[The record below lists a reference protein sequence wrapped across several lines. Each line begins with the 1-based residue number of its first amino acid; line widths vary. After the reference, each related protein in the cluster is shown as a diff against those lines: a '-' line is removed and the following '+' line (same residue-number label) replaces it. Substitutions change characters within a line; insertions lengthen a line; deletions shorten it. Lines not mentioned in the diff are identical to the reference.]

1 MRRIRAHTH
10 AGGGIRS
17 GLLSPIIIMRLTGE
31 RLKLSQDRGR
41 SNPGRILALLL
52 LIAGGFLL
60 LRAEREGDVQPLFS
74 ATPTATRTG
83 ASFADEAK
91 VHFYAGDLESSI
103 EAYKQAVRVD
113 PENADLWAML
123 ARAQTYSSDLL
134 TTLDLRRE
142 RLDEARASIDQA
154 KEVNPD
160 NAFAY
165 AIRTLV
171 YDWSASSELKDT
183 ITAGDTVRVSATIGE
198 GGRISAN
205 VIELDEAGGAEIPA
219 SGVETETNLRFS
231 GLVEATGD
239 EYWVVS
245 GRTVY
250 LTPLTVIREKNRK
263 DAFLAEAVQA
273 ATRAIQLDPEN
284 FLANAFKAEVYVD
297 QRDVRQAA
305 DLAQTAVDLAL
316 EKGIERQ
323 FLMDI
328 YRVYGTVLENQGWY
342 RSAIE
347 AYQEAANITPN
358 FTLLYLRIGNNYR
371 ALADFDTAL
380 TFYDKA
386 AKINAQL
393 GIDDPT
399 PYLAI
404 GNTYARQGE
413 FFIAALNIERA
424 LDIDPSN
431 PNIYGRLGSVY
442 FRARN
447 YESAIPVLKCA
458 VQGCD
463 KPETGDLLCELKLYL
478 CDPGSEIAGE
488 KGEDV
493 VGLPLSDASVEY
505 YYTYGS
511 ALTFYAEEQDACEK
525 AEEIFLE
532 LMAMYA
538 GDPIVSAIVEEGRL
552 ICREAQA
559 APLPPTESVSIPTQI
574 PTATP

>member
-1 MRRIRAHTH
+1 
-10 AGGGIRS
+10 
-17 GLLSPIIIMRLTGE
+17 MRLTGE
-31 RLKLSQDRGR
+31 RLKLRQDRGR
-41 SNPGRILALLL
+41 SNPWRILALML

-60 LRAEREGDVQPLFS
+60 VRAQRQGDVQPLFS
-74 ATPTATRTG
+74 ATPTATRSG
-83 ASFADEAK
+83 ASYADEAT
-91 VHFYAGDLESSI
+91 VHFFAGDLESSI
-103 EAYKQAVRVD
+103 EAYQHAVRVD
-113 PENADLWAML
+113 PGNADLWAML
-123 ARAQTYSSDLL
+123 ARVQVYSSDLL
-134 TTLDLRRE
+134 TTLDLRLE
-142 RLDEARASIDQA
+142 RLEEARASIDKA

-160 NAFAY
+160 NSFAY

-171 YDWSASSELKDT
+171 YDWSAASELKDT
-183 ITAGDTVRVSATIGE
+183 ITIGDTVRVSATIGE

-205 VIELDEAGGAEIPA
+205 VIELEGVAGDEVPA
-219 SGVETETNLRFS
+219 ADVETQTNLRFS
-231 GLVEATGD
+231 GLVEATSD
-239 EYWVVS
+239 EYWVIS

-273 ATRAIQLDPEN
+273 ATRASQLDPEN
-284 FLANAFKAEVYVD
+284 FLASAFLAEVYVD

-386 AKINAQL
+386 AKINSQL

-463 KPETGDLLCELKLYL
+463 KAETGDLLCELKLYL
-478 CDPGSEIAGE
+478 CEPGSEIAGE
-488 KGEDV
+488 IGEDV

-511 ALTFYAEEQDACEK
+511 ALTFYAEEKDACEK
-525 AEEIFLE
+525 AEDIFSE
-532 LMAMYA
+532 LMAVYG
-538 GDPIVSAIVEEGRL
+538 GDPIVYAIVEEGRL
-552 ICREAQA
+552 ICLEAQA
-559 APLPPTESVSIPTQI
+559 SPIPPTESASIPTQI
-574 PTATP
+574 PSATP

>member
-1 MRRIRAHTH
+1 
-10 AGGGIRS
+10 
-17 GLLSPIIIMRLTGE
+17 MRLTGE

-41 SNPGRILALLL
+41 SNPWRILALLV

-60 LRAEREGDVQPLFS
+60 VRAERQGDVQPLFS

-83 ASFADEAK
+83 ASYADEAK
-91 VHFYAGDLESSI
+91 AHFFAGDLENSI
-103 EAYKQAVRVD
+103 EAYKHAVRVA
-113 PENADLWAML
+113 PEDAALWAML

-142 RLDEARASIDQA
+142 RLEEARASIDRA
-154 KEVNPD
+154 IEVNPD
-160 NAFAY
+160 NTFAY

-171 YDWSASSELKDT
+171 YDWSASSEVKDI

-198 GGRISAN
+198 GGQISAN
-205 VIELDEAGGAEIPA
+205 VIELEGAGGDEIPA
-219 SGVETETNLRFS
+219 LGVETETNLRFS
-231 GLVEATGD
+231 GLVESTGD
-239 EYWVVS
+239 ENWVIS

-263 DAFLAEAVQA
+263 DAFLTEAQQA
-273 ATRAIQLDPEN
+273 AVRASQLAPEN
-284 FLANAFKAEVYVD
+284 FLASAFRAEVYVD
-297 QRDVRQAA
+297 QGDVRQAA
-305 DLAQTAVDLAL
+305 DYAETAVDLAL

-328 YRVYGTVLENQGWY
+328 YRVYGTVLENQGFY

-347 AYQEAANITPN
+347 AYQDAANITPN

-371 ALADFDTAL
+371 ALSDFDTAL
-380 TFYDKA
+380 TYYDKA
-386 AKINAQL
+386 AKINSQL
-393 GIDDPT
+393 GIEDPT

-458 VQGCD
+458 VSGCD
-463 KPETGDLLCELKLYL
+463 KPETGDLLCELKIYL
-478 CDPGSEIAGE
+478 CDPGSEIASEIGE
-488 KGEDV
+488 NV
-493 VGLPLSDASVEY
+493 VGLTLSDASVEY

-511 ALTFYAEEQDACEK
+511 ALTFYAEEKDACEK
-525 AEEIFLE
+525 AEAIFSE
-532 LMAMYA
+532 LITVY
-538 GDPIVSAIVEEGRL
+538 GRDPIVAAIVEEGRL
-552 ICREAQA
+552 VCREAQA
-559 APLPPTESVSIPTQI
+559 SPSPPTESLSTPTQI
-574 PTATP
+574 PSATP

>member
-1 MRRIRAHTH
+1 
-10 AGGGIRS
+10 
-17 GLLSPIIIMRLTGE
+17 MRLTGE
-31 RLKLSQDRGR
+31 RLKLSQGRGR
-41 SNPGRILALLL
+41 SNPWRILALLL

-60 LRAEREGDVQPLFS
+60 VRAERQGDVQPLFS

-83 ASFADEAK
+83 ASYADEAK
-91 VHFYAGDLESSI
+91 VHFFAGDLESSI
-103 EAYKQAVRVD
+103 EAYKHAVRVD

-154 KEVNPD
+154 REVNPD
-160 NAFAY
+160 NSFAY

-171 YDWSASSELKDT
+171 YDWSASSEVKNT
-183 ITAGDTVRVSATIGE
+183 ITAGDTVHVIATIGD

-205 VIELDEAGGAEIPA
+205 VIELEGAAGEETPA
-219 SGVETETNLRFS
+219 LGVETEANLRFS
-231 GLVEATGD
+231 GLVEATGI
-239 EYWVVS
+239 EYWVIS

-273 ATRAIQLDPEN
+273 GVRAGQLDREN
-284 FLANAFKAEVYVD
+284 FLADAFLAEVYVD
-297 QRDVRQAA
+297 QGDVRKAA
-305 DLAQTAVDLAL
+305 DMAQIVIDLAL

-328 YRVYGTVLENQGWY
+328 YRVYGTVLENQAWY

-371 ALADFDTAL
+371 ALSDFDTAL
-380 TFYDKA
+380 TYYDKA
-386 AKINAQL
+386 AKINSQL
-393 GIDDPT
+393 GIKDPT

-458 VQGCD
+458 VRGCD
-463 KPETGDLLCELKLYL
+463 KLETGDLLCELKIFL
-478 CDPGSEIAGE
+478 CDPGSEIALE
-488 KGEDV
+488 IGEDV
-493 VGLPLSDASVEY
+493 VRLPLSDASVEY

-511 ALTFYAEEQDACEK
+511 ALTFYAEEKDACVK
-525 AEEIFLE
+525 AEDVFSE
-532 LMAMYA
+532 LMAMY
-538 GDPIVSAIVEEGRL
+538 GRDPIVAAIVEEGRL
-552 ICREAQA
+552 VCREALA
-559 APLPPTESVSIPTQI
+559 SPSLPTESLSTPTQI
-574 PTATP
+574 PSATP

>member
-1 MRRIRAHTH
+1 M
-10 AGGGIRS
+10 
-17 GLLSPIIIMRLTGE
+17 
-31 RLKLSQDRGR
+31 
-41 SNPGRILALLL
+41 L

-60 LRAEREGDVQPLFS
+60 VRAQRQGDVQPLFS
-74 ATPTATRTG
+74 ATPTATRSG
-83 ASFADEAK
+83 ASYADEAT
-91 VHFYAGDLESSI
+91 VHFFAGDLESSI
-103 EAYKQAVRVD
+103 EAYQHAVRVD
-113 PENADLWAML
+113 PGNADLWAML
-123 ARAQTYSSDLL
+123 ARVQVYSSDLL
-134 TTLDLRRE
+134 TTLDLRLE
-142 RLDEARASIDQA
+142 RLEEARASIDKA

-160 NAFAY
+160 NSFAY

-171 YDWSASSELKDT
+171 YDWSAASELKDT
-183 ITAGDTVRVSATIGE
+183 ITIGDTVRVSATIGE

-205 VIELDEAGGAEIPA
+205 VIELEGVAGDEVPA
-219 SGVETETNLRFS
+219 ADVETQTNLRFS
-231 GLVEATGD
+231 GLVEATSD
-239 EYWVVS
+239 EYWVIS

-273 ATRAIQLDPEN
+273 ATRASQLDPEN
-284 FLANAFKAEVYVD
+284 FLASAFLAEVYVD

-386 AKINAQL
+386 AKINSQL

-463 KPETGDLLCELKLYL
+463 KAETGDLLCELKLYL
-478 CDPGSEIAGE
+478 CEPGSEIAGE
-488 KGEDV
+488 IGEDV

-511 ALTFYAEEQDACEK
+511 ALTFYAEEKDACEK
-525 AEEIFLE
+525 AEDIFSE
-532 LMAMYA
+532 LMAVYG
-538 GDPIVSAIVEEGRL
+538 GDPIVYAIVEEGRL
-552 ICREAQA
+552 ICLEAQA
-559 APLPPTESVSIPTQI
+559 SPIPPTESASIPTQI
-574 PTATP
+574 PSATP

>member
-1 MRRIRAHTH
+1 
-10 AGGGIRS
+10 
-17 GLLSPIIIMRLTGE
+17 MRLTGE
-31 RLKLSQDRGR
+31 RLKLSQGRGR
-41 SNPGRILALLL
+41 SNPWRILALLL

-60 LRAEREGDVQPLFS
+60 VRAERQGDVQPLFS

-83 ASFADEAK
+83 ASYADEAK
-91 VHFYAGDLESSI
+91 VHFFAGDLESSI
-103 EAYKQAVRVD
+103 EAYKHAVRVD

-154 KEVNPD
+154 REVNPD
-160 NAFAY
+160 NSFAY

-171 YDWSASSELKDT
+171 YDWSASSEVKDT
-183 ITAGDTVRVSATIGE
+183 ITAGDTVHVIATIGD

-205 VIELDEAGGAEIPA
+205 VIELEGAAGEETPA
-219 SGVETETNLRFS
+219 LGVETEANLRFS

-239 EYWVVS
+239 EYWVIS

-273 ATRAIQLDPEN
+273 GVRAGQLDREN
-284 FLANAFKAEVYVD
+284 FLADAFLAEVYVD
-297 QRDVRQAA
+297 QGDVRKAA
-305 DLAQTAVDLAL
+305 DMAQIVIDLAL
-316 EKGIERQ
+316 ERGIERQ

-328 YRVYGTVLENQGWY
+328 YRVYGTVLENQAWY

-371 ALADFDTAL
+371 ALSDFDTAL
-380 TFYDKA
+380 TYYDKA
-386 AKINAQL
+386 AKINSQL
-393 GIDDPT
+393 GIEDPT

-413 FFIAALNIERA
+413 FFVAALNIEAA

-458 VQGCD
+458 VRGCD
-463 KPETGDLLCELKLYL
+463 KPEAGDLLCELKIYL
-478 CDPGSEIAGE
+478 CDPGSEIALEIGE
-488 KGEDV
+488 NV
-493 VGLPLSDASVEY
+493 LRLPLSDASVEY

-511 ALTFYAEEQDACEK
+511 ALTFYAEEKDACK
-525 AEEIFLE
+525 RAEEIFLE
-532 LMAMYA
+532 LMAVY
-538 GDPIVSAIVEEGRL
+538 GRDPIVAAIVEEGRL
-552 ICREAQA
+552 VCREALA
-559 APLPPTESVSIPTQI
+559 SPSLPTVSLSTPTPIPSE
-574 PTATP
+574 TP

>member
-1 MRRIRAHTH
+1 
-10 AGGGIRS
+10 
-17 GLLSPIIIMRLTGE
+17 MRLTGE
-31 RLKLSQDRGR
+31 KLKLSQDRGR
-41 SNPGRILALLL
+41 SNPWRILALLL

-60 LRAEREGDVQPLFS
+60 VRAERQGDVQPLFS

-83 ASFADEAK
+83 ASYADEATA
-91 VHFYAGDLESSI
+91 HFYAGDLESGI
-103 EAYKQAVRVD
+103 EAYKHSVRVD

-142 RLDEARASIDQA
+142 RLEEARASIDQA
-154 KEVNPD
+154 KVVDPD
-160 NAFAY
+160 NSFAY

-205 VIELDEAGGAEIPA
+205 VIELEGAAGDEPPTA
-219 SGVETETNLRFS
+219 GVEIETNLRFS

-239 EYWVVS
+239 EHWVIS

-250 LTPLTVIREKNRK
+250 IAPLTVIREKNRR
-263 DAFLAEAVQA
+263 DAFLAEAEKA
-273 ATRAIQLDPEN
+273 ATRASQLDKDN
-284 FLANAFKAEVYVD
+284 FLANAFLAEVYVD
-297 QRDVRQAA
+297 QGDVRRAA
-305 DLAQTAVDLAL
+305 DLAQTVVDLAL

-328 YRVYGTVLENQGWY
+328 YRVYGTVLENQAWY

-347 AYQEAANITPN
+347 AYQEAASITPN

-371 ALADFDTAL
+371 ALSDFDTAL
-380 TFYDKA
+380 TYYDKA
-386 AKINAQL
+386 AKINSQL

-431 PNIYGRLGSVY
+431 PNIFGRLGSVY

-458 VQGCD
+458 VRGCD
-463 KPETGDLLCELKLYL
+463 KAETGDLLCELKIYL
-478 CDPGSEIAGE
+478 CDPGSEIALE
-488 KGEDV
+488 IGEDV
-493 VGLPLSDASVEY
+493 IKLPLSDASVEY

-511 ALTFYAEEQDACEK
+511 ALTFYAEEKDACER
-525 AEEIFLE
+525 AEEIFSE
-532 LMAMYA
+532 LMAKYG
-538 GDPIVSAIVEEGRL
+538 GDPIISAIVEEGR
-552 ICREAQA
+552 IVCRDAQA
-559 APLPPTESVSIPTQI
+559 SPNPPTESLATPTQI
-574 PTATP
+574 PSATP

>member
-1 MRRIRAHTH
+1 
-10 AGGGIRS
+10 
-17 GLLSPIIIMRLTGE
+17 MRLTGE
-31 RLKLSQDRGR
+31 KLKLSQDRGR
-41 SNPGRILALLL
+41 SNPWRILALLL

-60 LRAEREGDVQPLFS
+60 VRAERQGDVQPLFS

-83 ASFADEAK
+83 ASYADEATA
-91 VHFYAGDLESSI
+91 HFYAGDLESSI
-103 EAYKQAVRVD
+103 EAYKHAVRVD
-113 PENADLWAML
+113 SENADLWAML

-134 TTLDLRRE
+134 TTLELRRE
-142 RLDEARASIDQA
+142 RLDEARTSIDQA
-154 KEVNPD
+154 QEVDPD
-160 NAFAY
+160 NSFTY
-165 AIRTLV
+165 AVRTLV
-171 YDWSASSELKDT
+171 YDWSASSEVKDT

-205 VIELDEAGGAEIPA
+205 VIELEGAAGDEIPA

-239 EYWVVS
+239 EVWVIS

-250 LTPLTVIREKNRK
+250 IAPLTVIREKNRR
-263 DAFLAEAVQA
+263 DAFLAEAEKA
-273 ATRAIQLDPEN
+273 ATRASQLDKDN
-284 FLANAFKAEVYVD
+284 FLANAFLAEVYVD
-297 QRDVRQAA
+297 QGDVRRAA
-305 DLAQTAVDLAL
+305 DLAQTVVDLAL

-328 YRVYGTVLENQGWY
+328 YRVYGTVLENQAWY

-347 AYQEAANITPN
+347 AYQEAASITPN

-371 ALADFDTAL
+371 ALSDFDTAL
-380 TFYDKA
+380 TYYDKA
-386 AKINAQL
+386 AKINSQL

-431 PNIYGRLGSVY
+431 PNIFGRLGSVY

-458 VQGCD
+458 VRGCD
-463 KPETGDLLCELKLYL
+463 KAETGDLLCELKIYL
-478 CDPGSEIAGE
+478 CDPGSEIALE
-488 KGEDV
+488 IGEDV
-493 VGLPLSDASVEY
+493 IKLPLSDASVEY

-511 ALTFYAEEQDACEK
+511 ALTFYAEEKDACER
-525 AEEIFLE
+525 AEEIFSE
-532 LMAMYA
+532 LMAKYG
-538 GDPIVSAIVEEGRL
+538 GDLIISAIVEEGR
-552 ICREAQA
+552 IVCRDAQA
-559 APLPPTESVSIPTQI
+559 SPNPPTESLATPTQI
-574 PTATP
+574 PSATP

>member
-1 MRRIRAHTH
+1 
-10 AGGGIRS
+10 
-17 GLLSPIIIMRLTGE
+17 MRLTGE
-31 RLKLSQDRGR
+31 RLKLSQGRGR
-41 SNPGRILALLL
+41 SNPWRILALLL

-60 LRAEREGDVQPLFS
+60 VRAERQGDVQPLFS

-83 ASFADEAK
+83 ASYADEAK
-91 VHFYAGDLESSI
+91 VHFFAGDLESSI
-103 EAYKQAVRVD
+103 EAYKHAVRVD

-142 RLDEARASIDQA
+142 RLEEARSSIDQA
-154 KEVNPD
+154 KKVDPD
-160 NAFAY
+160 NSFAY

-171 YDWSASSELKDT
+171 YDWSASSEVKDT
-183 ITAGDTVRVSATIGE
+183 ITAGDTVHVSATIGE

-205 VIELDEAGGAEIPA
+205 IIELEGAGGDETPV
-219 SGVETETNLRFS
+219 SSVETEANLRFS

-239 EYWVVS
+239 EYWVIS

-273 ATRAIQLDPEN
+273 GVRAGQLDREN
-284 FLANAFKAEVYVD
+284 FLADAFLAEVYVD
-297 QRDVRQAA
+297 QGDVRKAA
-305 DLAQTAVDLAL
+305 DMAQIVIDLAL
-316 EKGIERQ
+316 ERGIERQ

-328 YRVYGTVLENQGWY
+328 YRVYGTVLENQAWY

-371 ALADFDTAL
+371 ALSDFDTAL
-380 TFYDKA
+380 TYYDKA
-386 AKINAQL
+386 AKINSQL
-393 GIDDPT
+393 GIEDPT

-424 LDIDPSN
+424 LDIDPSS

-458 VQGCD
+458 VRGCD
-463 KPETGDLLCELKLYL
+463 KLETGDLLCELKIFL
-478 CDPGSEIAGE
+478 CDPGSEIALE
-488 KGEDV
+488 IGEDV
-493 VGLPLSDASVEY
+493 VRLPLSDASVEY

-511 ALTFYAEEQDACEK
+511 ALTFYAEEKDTCAR

-532 LMAMYA
+532 LMAVY
-538 GDPIVSAIVEEGRL
+538 GRDPIVAAIVEEGRL
-552 ICREAQA
+552 VCREALA
-559 APLPPTESVSIPTQI
+559 FPSLPTESLSTPTPIPSE
-574 PTATP
+574 TP

>member
-1 MRRIRAHTH
+1 
-10 AGGGIRS
+10 
-17 GLLSPIIIMRLTGE
+17 MRLTGE
-31 RLKLSQDRGR
+31 RLKLSQGRGR
-41 SNPGRILALLL
+41 SNPWRILTLLL
-52 LIAGGFLL
+52 LIVGGFLL
-60 LRAEREGDVQPLFS
+60 VRAERQGDVQPLFS

-83 ASFADEAK
+83 ASYADEAK
-91 VHFYAGDLESSI
+91 VHFFAGDLENSI
-103 EAYKQAVRVD
+103 EAYKHAVRVD
-113 PENADLWAML
+113 PEDAALWAML

-142 RLDEARASIDQA
+142 RLEEARASIDQA
-154 KEVNPD
+154 IEVNPD

-171 YDWSASSELKDT
+171 YDWSASSEVKDT
-183 ITAGDTVRVSATIGE
+183 ITDGDTVRVSATIGE

-205 VIELDEAGGAEIPA
+205 VIELEGAGGDEIPA
-219 SGVETETNLRFS
+219 LGVETETNLRFS
-231 GLVEATGD
+231 GLVESTGD
-239 EYWVVS
+239 ELWVIS

-263 DAFLAEAVQA
+263 DAFLTEAQQA
-273 ATRAIQLDPEN
+273 AVRASQLDPEN
-284 FLANAFKAEVYVD
+284 FLASAFRAEVYVD
-297 QRDVRQAA
+297 QGDVRQAA
-305 DLAQTAVDLAL
+305 DYAETAVDLAL
-316 EKGIERQ
+316 ERGIERQ

-328 YRVYGTVLENQGWY
+328 YRVYGTVLENQGFY

-371 ALADFDTAL
+371 ALSDFDTAL
-380 TFYDKA
+380 TYYDKA
-386 AKINAQL
+386 AKINSQL

-413 FFIAALNIERA
+413 FFVAALNIERA
-424 LDIDPSN
+424 LDIDPTN

-458 VQGCD
+458 VRGCD
-463 KPETGDLLCELKLYL
+463 KPETGDLLCELKIYL
-478 CDPGSEIAGE
+478 CDPGSEIALE
-488 KGEDV
+488 IGEDV

-511 ALTFYAEEQDACEK
+511 ALTFYAGEQDACER

-532 LMAMYA
+532 LMAVYG
-538 GDPIVSAIVEEGRL
+538 GDPIVSAIVEEGQL
-552 ICREAQA
+552 VCREALTF
-559 APLPPTESVSIPTQI
+559 PRPPNLSLSTPTPIPS
-574 PTATP
+574 ATP

>member
-1 MRRIRAHTH
+1 
-10 AGGGIRS
+10 
-17 GLLSPIIIMRLTGE
+17 MRLTGE

-41 SNPGRILALLL
+41 SNPWRILALLL

-60 LRAEREGDVQPLFS
+60 VRAEEQGDVQPLFS

-83 ASFADEAK
+83 ASYADEAK
-91 VHFYAGDLESSI
+91 VHFFAGDLESSI
-103 EAYKQAVRVD
+103 EAYKHAVRVD

-142 RLDEARASIDQA
+142 RLDEARSSIDQA
-154 KEVNPD
+154 EEVNPD
-160 NAFAY
+160 NSFAY

-171 YDWSASSELKDT
+171 YDWSASSEVKDT
-183 ITAGDTVRVSATIGE
+183 ITAGDTVHVIATIGD

-205 VIELDEAGGAEIPA
+205 VIELEGAAGEETPA
-219 SGVETETNLRFS
+219 LGVETEANLRFS

-239 EYWVVS
+239 ESWVIS

-263 DAFLAEAVQA
+263 DAFLAEAEQA
-273 ATRAIQLDPEN
+273 AVRATQLDPEN

-297 QRDVRQAA
+297 QGDVRLAA

-328 YRVYGTVLENQGWY
+328 YRVYGTVLENQAWY

-347 AYQEAANITPN
+347 AYQEAVTITPN

-371 ALADFDTAL
+371 ALSDFDTAL
-380 TFYDKA
+380 TYYDKA
-386 AKINAQL
+386 AKINSQL

-458 VQGCD
+458 VRGCD
-463 KPETGDLLCELKLYL
+463 KPEAGDLLCELKIYL
-478 CDPGSEIAGE
+478 CDPGSEIALE
-488 KGEDV
+488 IGEDV
-493 VGLPLSDASVEY
+493 LRLPLSDASVEY

-511 ALTFYAEEQDACEK
+511 ALTFYAEEKDACER
-525 AEEIFLE
+525 AEVIFSE
-532 LMAMYA
+532 LMAVY
-538 GDPIVSAIVEEGRL
+538 GRDPIVSAIVEEGRL
-552 ICREAQA
+552 VCREALA
-559 APLPPTESVSIPTQI
+559 SPGLSTESLSTPTQI
-574 PTATP
+574 PSATP

>member
-1 MRRIRAHTH
+1 
-10 AGGGIRS
+10 
-17 GLLSPIIIMRLTGE
+17 MRLTGE
-31 RLKLSQDRGR
+31 KLKLSQDRGR
-41 SNPGRILALLL
+41 SNPWRILALLL

-60 LRAEREGDVQPLFS
+60 VRAESQGDVQPLFS
-74 ATPTATRTG
+74 ATPIATRTG
-83 ASFADEAK
+83 ASYADEAEA
-91 VHFYAGDLESSI
+91 HFFAGDLESSI
-103 EAYKQAVRVD
+103 EAYKHAVRVD

-134 TTLDLRRE
+134 TTLELRRE
-142 RLDEARASIDQA
+142 RLDEARTSIDQA
-154 KEVNPD
+154 QEVDPD
-160 NAFAY
+160 NSFTY
-165 AIRTLV
+165 AVRTLV
-171 YDWSASSELKDT
+171 YDWSASSEVKDT

-205 VIELDEAGGAEIPA
+205 VIELEGAAGDEIPA

-239 EYWVVS
+239 EVWVIS

-263 DAFLAEAVQA
+263 DAFLAEAEQA
-273 ATRAIQLDPEN
+273 AARASLLDPEN
-284 FLANAFKAEVYVD
+284 FLASAFRAEVQVD
-297 QRDVRQAA
+297 QGDVRKAA

-328 YRVYGTVLENQGWY
+328 YRVYGTVLENQAWY

-347 AYQEAANITPN
+347 AYQEAARITPN

-371 ALADFDTAL
+371 ALSDFDTAL
-380 TFYDKA
+380 TYYDKA
-386 AKINAQL
+386 AKINSQL
-393 GIDDPT
+393 GINDPT

-458 VQGCD
+458 VSGCD
-463 KPETGDLLCELKLYL
+463 KAETGDLLCELKIYL
-478 CDPGSEIAGE
+478 CDPGSEIALEIGQ
-488 KGEDV
+488 DV
-493 VGLPLSDASVEY
+493 VRLPLSDASVEY

-511 ALTFYAEEQDACEK
+511 ALTFYAEEKDACER
-525 AEEIFLE
+525 AEEIFSE
-532 LMAMYA
+532 LMTVYG

-552 ICREAQA
+552 VCREAQA
-559 APLPPTESVSIPTQI
+559 SPNQPTESLSTPTQI
-574 PTATP
+574 PSATP

>member
-1 MRRIRAHTH
+1 
-10 AGGGIRS
+10 
-17 GLLSPIIIMRLTGE
+17 MRLTGE

-41 SNPGRILALLL
+41 SNPWRILALLV

-60 LRAEREGDVQPLFS
+60 VRAERQGDVQPLFS

-83 ASFADEAK
+83 ASYADEAK
-91 VHFYAGDLESSI
+91 VHFFAGDLENSI
-103 EAYKQAVRVD
+103 EAYKHAVRVA
-113 PENADLWAML
+113 PEDAALWAML

-142 RLDEARASIDQA
+142 RLEEARASIDRA
-154 KEVNPD
+154 IEVNPD
-160 NAFAY
+160 NTFAY

-171 YDWSASSELKDT
+171 YDWSASSEVKDT
-183 ITAGDTVRVSATIGE
+183 ITTGDKVRVSATIGE
-198 GGRISAN
+198 GGQISAN
-205 VIELDEAGGAEIPA
+205 VIELEGAGGDEIPA
-219 SGVETETNLRFS
+219 LGVETETNLRFS
-231 GLVEATGD
+231 GLVESTGD
-239 EYWVVS
+239 ENWVIS

-263 DAFLAEAVQA
+263 DAFLTEAQQA
-273 ATRAIQLDPEN
+273 AVRASQLAPEN
-284 FLANAFKAEVYVD
+284 FLASAFRAEVYVD
-297 QRDVRQAA
+297 QGDVRQAA
-305 DLAQTAVDLAL
+305 DYAETAVDLAL

-328 YRVYGTVLENQGWY
+328 YRVYGTVLENQGFY

-347 AYQEAANITPN
+347 AYQDAANITPN

-371 ALADFDTAL
+371 ALSDFDTAL
-380 TFYDKA
+380 TYYDKA
-386 AKINAQL
+386 AKINSQL
-393 GIDDPT
+393 GIEDPT

-458 VQGCD
+458 VSGCD
-463 KPETGDLLCELKLYL
+463 KPETGDLLCELKIYL
-478 CDPGSEIAGE
+478 CDPGSEIALE
-488 KGEDV
+488 IGEDV
-493 VGLPLSDASVEY
+493 VGLPLNDASVEY

-511 ALTFYAEEQDACEK
+511 ALTFYAEEKDACER
-525 AEEIFLE
+525 AEEIFSE
-532 LMAMYA
+532 LMMVY
-538 GDPIVSAIVEEGRL
+538 GRDPIVAAIVEEGRL
-552 ICREAQA
+552 VCREAQA
-559 APLPPTESVSIPTQI
+559 SPSPPTESLSTPTQI
-574 PTATP
+574 PSATP

>member
-1 MRRIRAHTH
+1 
-10 AGGGIRS
+10 
-17 GLLSPIIIMRLTGE
+17 MRLTGE

-41 SNPGRILALLL
+41 SNPWRILALLV

-60 LRAEREGDVQPLFS
+60 VRAERQGDVQPLFS

-83 ASFADEAK
+83 ASYADEAK
-91 VHFYAGDLESSI
+91 VHFFAGDLENSI
-103 EAYKQAVRVD
+103 EAYKHAVRVA
-113 PENADLWAML
+113 PEDAALWAML

-142 RLDEARASIDQA
+142 RLEEARASIDRA
-154 KEVNPD
+154 IEVNPD
-160 NAFAY
+160 NTFAY

-171 YDWSASSELKDT
+171 YDWSASSEVKDT
-183 ITAGDTVRVSATIGE
+183 ITTGDKVRVSATIGE
-198 GGRISAN
+198 GGQISAN
-205 VIELDEAGGAEIPA
+205 VIELEGAGGDEIPA
-219 SGVETETNLRFS
+219 LGVETETNLRFS
-231 GLVEATGD
+231 GLVESTGD
-239 EYWVVS
+239 ENWVIS

-263 DAFLAEAVQA
+263 DAFLTEAQQA
-273 ATRAIQLDPEN
+273 AVRASQLAPEN
-284 FLANAFKAEVYVD
+284 FLASAFRAEVYVD
-297 QRDVRQAA
+297 QGDVRQAA
-305 DLAQTAVDLAL
+305 DYAETAVDLAL

-328 YRVYGTVLENQGWY
+328 YRVYGTVLENQGFY

-347 AYQEAANITPN
+347 AYQDAANITPN

-371 ALADFDTAL
+371 ALSDFDTAL
-380 TFYDKA
+380 TYYDKA
-386 AKINAQL
+386 AKINTQL
-393 GIDDPT
+393 GIEDPT

-458 VQGCD
+458 VSGCD
-463 KPETGDLLCELKLYL
+463 KPETGDLLCELKIYL
-478 CDPGSEIAGE
+478 CDPGSEIALE
-488 KGEDV
+488 IGEDV
-493 VGLPLSDASVEY
+493 VGLPLNDASVEY

-511 ALTFYAEEQDACEK
+511 ALTFYAEEKDACER
-525 AEEIFLE
+525 AEEIFSE
-532 LMAMYA
+532 LMMVY
-538 GDPIVSAIVEEGRL
+538 GRDPIVAAIVEEGRL
-552 ICREAQA
+552 VCREAQA
-559 APLPPTESVSIPTQI
+559 SPSPPTESLSTPTQI
-574 PTATP
+574 PSATP

>member
-1 MRRIRAHTH
+1 
-10 AGGGIRS
+10 
-17 GLLSPIIIMRLTGE
+17 MRLTGE
-31 RLKLSQDRGR
+31 RLKLIRDRGR
-41 SNPGRILALLL
+41 SNPWRVLALLL

-60 LRAEREGDVQPLFS
+60 VRAERQGDVQPLFS
-74 ATPTATRTG
+74 ATPIATRTG
-83 ASFADEAK
+83 ASYADEAK
-91 VHFYAGDLESSI
+91 AHFFAGALESSI
-103 EAYKQAVRVD
+103 EAYKEAVRVD

-142 RLDEARASIDQA
+142 RLDEARSSIDHA
-154 KEVNPD
+154 REVNPD
-160 NAFAY
+160 NSFAY

-171 YDWSASSELKDT
+171 YDWSASSEVKDT
-183 ITAGDTVRVSATIGE
+183 ITTGDTVRVSATIGE

-205 VIELDEAGGAEIPA
+205 VIELEGVEGDETPA
-219 SGVETETNLRFS
+219 LGVETEANLRFS
-231 GLVEATGD
+231 GLIEATGD
-239 EYWVVS
+239 EFWVIS
-245 GRTVY
+245 GRTVF

-263 DAFLAEAVQA
+263 DSFLAEAEQA
-273 ATRAIQLDPEN
+273 AVRASQLDRDN
-284 FLANAFKAEVYVD
+284 FLASAFLAEVYVD
-297 QRDVRQAA
+297 QGDVRQAA

-328 YRVYGTVLENQGWY
+328 YRVYGTVLENQAWY

-371 ALADFDTAL
+371 ALSDFDTAL

-386 AKINAQL
+386 AKINSQL

-424 LDIDPSN
+424 LDIDPAN
-431 PNIYGRLGSVY
+431 ANIYGRLGSVY

-458 VQGCD
+458 VRGCD
-463 KPETGDLLCELKLYL
+463 KPETGDLLCELKIYL
-478 CDPGSEIAGE
+478 CDPGSEAAAEI
-488 KGEDV
+488 GEDV

-511 ALTFYAEEQDACEK
+511 ALTFYAEEKDACDK
-525 AEEIFLE
+525 AEEIFSE
-532 LMAMYA
+532 LMMVYD
-538 GDPIVSAIVEEGRL
+538 GDPIVEAIVEEGRL
-552 ICREAQA
+552 VCRDAQVS
-559 APLPPTESVSIPTQI
+559 PNPPTESLTTPTQI
-574 PTATP
+574 PSATP

>member
-1 MRRIRAHTH
+1 
-10 AGGGIRS
+10 
-17 GLLSPIIIMRLTGE
+17 MRLTGE

-74 ATPTATRTG
+74 ATPIATRTG

-142 RLDEARASIDQA
+142 RLDEARASIDKA
-154 KEVNPD
+154 IEVNPD
-160 NAFAY
+160 HSFAY

-171 YDWSASSELKDT
+171 YDWSASSELKDS

-205 VIELDEAGGAEIPA
+205 VIELEEAAGTEVPA
-219 SGVETETNLRFS
+219 SGVETETNLRFL

-239 EYWVVS
+239 EHWVIS

-284 FLANAFKAEVYVD
+284 FLANAFLAEVYVD

-305 DLAQTAVDLAL
+305 DLAQTVVDLAL

-386 AKINAQL
+386 AKINSQL
-393 GIDDPT
+393 GINDPT

-431 PNIYGRLGSVY
+431 PDIYGRLGSVY

-463 KPETGDLLCELKLYL
+463 KAETGDLLCELKLYL
-478 CDPGSEIAGE
+478 CDPGSEIAAE
-488 KGEDV
+488 IGEDV

-511 ALTFYAEEQDACEK
+511 ALTFYAEEKDACDK
-525 AEEIFLE
+525 AEEIFSE
-532 LMAMYA
+532 LMAVYG
-538 GDPIVSAIVEEGRL
+538 GDPIVYAIVEEGRL
-552 ICREAQA
+552 ICREAQS
-559 APLPPTESVSIPTQI
+559 APILPTENVSIPTQI

>member
-1 MRRIRAHTH
+1 
-10 AGGGIRS
+10 
-17 GLLSPIIIMRLTGE
+17 MRLTGE
-31 RLKLSQDRGR
+31 RLKLSRDRGR
-41 SNPGRILALLL
+41 SNPWRVLALLL
-52 LIAGGFLL
+52 LIVGGFLL
-60 LRAEREGDVQPLFS
+60 VRAERQGEVQPLFS
-74 ATPTATRTG
+74 ATPIATRTG
-83 ASFADEAK
+83 ASYADEAK
-91 VHFYAGDLESSI
+91 AHFFAGALESSI
-103 EAYKQAVRVD
+103 EAYEEAVRVD
-113 PENADLWAML
+113 PENANLWAML

-142 RLDEARASIDQA
+142 RLEEARSSIDHA
-154 KEVNPD
+154 REVNPD
-160 NAFAY
+160 NSFAY

-171 YDWSASSELKDT
+171 YDWSASSEVKDT
-183 ITAGDTVRVSATIGE
+183 ITKGDTVRVSATIGE

-205 VIELDEAGGAEIPA
+205 VIELEGAAGDETPA
-219 SGVETETNLRFS
+219 LGVETEANLRFS

-239 EYWVVS
+239 EFWVIS
-245 GRTVY
+245 GRTVF

-263 DAFLAEAVQA
+263 DSFLAEAEQA
-273 ATRAIQLDPEN
+273 AVRASQLDRDN
-284 FLANAFKAEVYVD
+284 FLASAFLAEVYVD
-297 QRDVRQAA
+297 QGDVRQAA

-328 YRVYGTVLENQGWY
+328 YRVYGTVLENQAWY

-371 ALADFDTAL
+371 ALSDFDTAL

-386 AKINAQL
+386 AKINSQL

-424 LDIDPSN
+424 LDIDPAN
-431 PNIYGRLGSVY
+431 ANIYGRLGSVY

-458 VQGCD
+458 VKGCD
-463 KPETGDLLCELKLYL
+463 KPETGDLLCELKIYL
-478 CDPGSEIAGE
+478 CDPGSETAAEI
-488 KGEDV
+488 GEDV

-511 ALTFYAEEQDACEK
+511 ALTFYAEEKDACDK
-525 AEEIFLE
+525 AEEIFSE
-532 LMAMYA
+532 LMLVYD
-538 GDPIVSAIVEEGRL
+538 GDPIVEAIVEEGRL
-552 ICREAQA
+552 VCREAQDSQNA
-559 APLPPTESVSIPTQI
+559 PTESLTTPTQI
-574 PTATP
+574 PSATP